1 MLLSL
6 RRVPRRALL
15 SSRTHLEHEDVQSH
29 IRSLF
34 CRRDI
39 LLDVVKRTVVSEV
52 AREEVLSLLGCFDG
66 VGGVQVAIVLAG
78 GRGIGVHFSHGFDDV
93 YS

>member
-1 MLLSL
+1 M
-6 RRVPRRALL
+6 
-15 SSRTHLEHEDVQSH
+15 
-29 IRSLF
+29 
-34 CRRDI
+34 
-39 LLDVVKRTVVSEV
+39 DVVKRTVVSEV